1 MVARAGV
8 ALSVPQGAKA
18 VADSPLALVTELHPL
33 LLHQLFAVVKALE
46 DPVPTQLAPS
56 GWLLGIPDNKL
67 LFKTCGLLHSAP
79 GWYLSWAIPS
89 FPPEP
94 PGFQFLHTASMHI
107 SPHTAVNTG
116 KTMGLCCEMKLTT
129 FKSMSNQPGAA
140 CLPQNAGT
148 ARKLRIEISHP
159 LKINRKK
166 IP

>member
-79 GWYLSWAIPS
+79 G
-89 FPPEP
+89 
-94 PGFQFLHTASMHI
+94 
-107 SPHTAVNTG
+107 
-116 KTMGLCCEMKLTT
+116 
-129 FKSMSNQPGAA
+129 
-140 CLPQNAGT
+140 
-148 ARKLRIEISHP
+148 
-159 LKINRKK
+159 
-166 IP
+166 